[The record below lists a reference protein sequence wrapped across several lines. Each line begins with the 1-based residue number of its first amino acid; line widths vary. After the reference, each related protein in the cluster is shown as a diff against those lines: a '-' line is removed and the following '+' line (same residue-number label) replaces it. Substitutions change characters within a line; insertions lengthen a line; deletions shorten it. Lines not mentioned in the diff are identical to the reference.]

1 RHDRCRPDRARD
13 RRGYRVPPL
22 AGRALDE
29 GAPHAFGREGQ
40 SALRAPELADHA
52 GAHVPRRELRQGA
65 VRPRGRARCLRPLS
79 RHSQARAGIRVRVAL
94 GVALLFAGSFFGV
107 EPGWAG
113 TFTIDPAQSALVV
126 QVFKDGVAARL
137 AHDHVVQ
144 ARAFSGTIAYDPR
157 RPDASSIEVKVEV
170 GSLQADNPA
179 TRRKFGLEGE
189 PSPKDRAD
197 IEATMKSDGQLA
209 AARFPA
215 ITFAST
221 SIAKQ
226 PDRRLLVTGQLTI
239 RGVAQEV
246 KFPVQIALDGG
257 LLRGRAQLT
266 FKQSSFGYQP
276 YRAALGT
283 IKNKDEVI
291 LHIHLGA
298 QAP

>member
-1 RHDRCRPDRARD
+1 V
-13 RRGYRVPPL
+13 RRT
-22 AGRALDE
+22 
-29 GAPHAFGREGQ
+29 
-40 SALRAPELADHA
+40 
-52 GAHVPRRELRQGA
+52 
-65 VRPRGRARCLRPLS
+65 
-79 RHSQARAGIRVRVAL
+79 L
-94 GVALLFAGSFFGV
+94 GVALLFNVSIFGV

-113 TFTIDPAQSALVV
+113 TFTIDPGQSALVV
-126 QVFKDGVAARL
+126 QVFKDGVAATL

-144 ARAFSGTIAYDPR
+144 ARALSGTIAYDPQ

-170 GSLQADNPA
+170 GSLQADEPA

-189 PSPKDRAD
+189 PSAKDRAD
-197 IEATMKSDGQLA
+197 IEATMKSEGQLA
-209 AARFPA
+209 VARFPA

-226 PDRRLLVTGQLTI
+226 PDGRFLVTGRLTI

-246 KFPVQIALDGG
+246 KFPAQIALDGG

-276 YRAALGT
+276 YRAVLGT

-291 LHIHLGA
+291 LHIDLGA
-298 QAP
+298 KAP

>member
-1 RHDRCRPDRARD
+1 V
-13 RRGYRVPPL
+13 RRT
-22 AGRALDE
+22 
-29 GAPHAFGREGQ
+29 
-40 SALRAPELADHA
+40 
-52 GAHVPRRELRQGA
+52 
-65 VRPRGRARCLRPLS
+65 
-79 RHSQARAGIRVRVAL
+79 L
-94 GVALLFAGSFFGV
+94 GVALLFNVSIFGV

-113 TFTIDPAQSALVV
+113 TFTIDPGQSALVV
-126 QVFKDGVAARL
+126 QVFKDGVAATL

-144 ARAFSGTIAYDPR
+144 ARALSGTIAYDPQ

-170 GSLQADNPA
+170 GSLQADEPA

-189 PSPKDRAD
+189 PSAKDRAD
-197 IEATMKSDGQLA
+197 IEATMKSEGQLA

-226 PDRRLLVTGQLTI
+226 PDGRFLVTGRLTI

-246 KFPVQIALDGG
+246 KFPAQITLDGG

-276 YRAALGT
+276 YRAVLGT

-291 LHIHLGA
+291 LHIDLGA
-298 QAP
+298 KAP

>member
-1 RHDRCRPDRARD
+1 V
-13 RRGYRVPPL
+13 RRT
-22 AGRALDE
+22 
-29 GAPHAFGREGQ
+29 
-40 SALRAPELADHA
+40 
-52 GAHVPRRELRQGA
+52 
-65 VRPRGRARCLRPLS
+65 
-79 RHSQARAGIRVRVAL
+79 L
-94 GVALLFAGSFFGV
+94 GVALLFNVSIFGV

-113 TFTIDPAQSALVV
+113 TFTIDPGQSALVV
-126 QVFKDGVAARL
+126 QVFKDGVAATL

-144 ARAFSGTIAYDPR
+144 ARALSGTIAYDPQ

-170 GSLQADNPA
+170 GSLQADEPA

-189 PSPKDRAD
+189 PSAKDRAD

-226 PDRRLLVTGQLTI
+226 ADGRFLVTGRLTI

-246 KFPVQIALDGG
+246 KFPAQITLDGG

-276 YRAALGT
+276 YRAVLGT

-291 LHIHLGA
+291 LHIDLGA
-298 QAP
+298 KAP

>member
-1 RHDRCRPDRARD
+1 M
-13 RRGYRVPPL
+13 RRT
-22 AGRALDE
+22 
-29 GAPHAFGREGQ
+29 
-40 SALRAPELADHA
+40 
-52 GAHVPRRELRQGA
+52 
-65 VRPRGRARCLRPLS
+65 
-79 RHSQARAGIRVRVAL
+79 L
-94 GVALLFAGSFFGV
+94 GVALLFNVSIFGV

-113 TFTIDPAQSALVV
+113 TFTIDPGQSALVV
-126 QVFKDGVAARL
+126 QVFKDGVAATL

-144 ARAFSGTIAYDPR
+144 ARALSGTIAYDPQ

-170 GSLQADNPA
+170 GSLQADEPA

-189 PSPKDRAD
+189 PSAKDRAD
-197 IEATMKSDGQLA
+197 IEATMKSEGQLA
-209 AARFPA
+209 VARFPA

-226 PDRRLLVTGQLTI
+226 PDGRFLVTGRLTI

-246 KFPVQIALDGG
+246 KFPAQIALDGG

-276 YRAALGT
+276 YRAVLGP

-291 LHIHLGA
+291 LHIDLGA
-298 QAP
+298 KAP

>member
-1 RHDRCRPDRARD
+1 M
-13 RRGYRVPPL
+13 RRT
-22 AGRALDE
+22 
-29 GAPHAFGREGQ
+29 
-40 SALRAPELADHA
+40 
-52 GAHVPRRELRQGA
+52 
-65 VRPRGRARCLRPLS
+65 
-79 RHSQARAGIRVRVAL
+79 L
-94 GVALLFAGSFFGV
+94 GVALLFNVSIFGV

-113 TFTIDPAQSALVV
+113 TFTIDPGQSALVV
-126 QVFKDGVAARL
+126 QVFKDGVAATL

-144 ARAFSGTIAYDPR
+144 ARALSGTIAYDPQ

-170 GSLQADNPA
+170 GSLQADEPA

-189 PSPKDRAD
+189 PSAKDRAD
-197 IEATMKSDGQLA
+197 IEATMKSEGQLA

-226 PDRRLLVTGQLTI
+226 PDGRFLVTGRLTI

-246 KFPVQIALDGG
+246 KFPAQITLDGG

-276 YRAALGT
+276 YRAVLGT

-291 LHIHLGA
+291 LHIDLGA
-298 QAP
+298 KAP

>member
-1 RHDRCRPDRARD
+1 V
-13 RRGYRVPPL
+13 RRT
-22 AGRALDE
+22 
-29 GAPHAFGREGQ
+29 
-40 SALRAPELADHA
+40 
-52 GAHVPRRELRQGA
+52 
-65 VRPRGRARCLRPLS
+65 
-79 RHSQARAGIRVRVAL
+79 L
-94 GVALLFAGSFFGV
+94 GVALLFNVSIFGV

-113 TFTIDPAQSALVV
+113 TFTIDPVQSALVV
-126 QVFKDGVAARL
+126 QVFKDGVAATL

-144 ARAFSGTIAYDPR
+144 ARALSGTIAYDPQ

-170 GSLQADNPA
+170 GSLQADEPA

-189 PSPKDRAD
+189 PSAKDRAD
-197 IEATMKSDGQLA
+197 IEATMKSEGQLA
-209 AARFPA
+209 VARFPA

-226 PDRRLLVTGQLTI
+226 PDGRFLVTGRLTI

-246 KFPVQIALDGG
+246 KFPAQIALDGG

-276 YRAALGT
+276 YRAVLGT

-291 LHIHLGA
+291 LHIDLGA
-298 QAP
+298 KAP

>member
-1 RHDRCRPDRARD
+1 V
-13 RRGYRVPPL
+13 RRT
-22 AGRALDE
+22 
-29 GAPHAFGREGQ
+29 
-40 SALRAPELADHA
+40 
-52 GAHVPRRELRQGA
+52 
-65 VRPRGRARCLRPLS
+65 
-79 RHSQARAGIRVRVAL
+79 L
-94 GVALLFAGSFFGV
+94 GVALLFNVSIFGV

-113 TFTIDPAQSALVV
+113 TFTIDPGQSALVV
-126 QVFKDGVAARL
+126 QVFKDGVAATL

-144 ARAFSGTIAYDPR
+144 ARALSGTIAYDPQ

-170 GSLQADNPA
+170 GSLQADEPA

-189 PSPKDRAD
+189 PSAKDRAD

-226 PDRRLLVTGQLTI
+226 PDGRFLVTGRLTI

-246 KFPVQIALDGG
+246 KFPAQIALDGG

-276 YRAALGT
+276 YRAVLGT

-291 LHIHLGA
+291 LHIDLGA
-298 QAP
+298 KAP

>member
-1 RHDRCRPDRARD
+1 V
-13 RRGYRVPPL
+13 RRT
-22 AGRALDE
+22 
-29 GAPHAFGREGQ
+29 
-40 SALRAPELADHA
+40 
-52 GAHVPRRELRQGA
+52 
-65 VRPRGRARCLRPLS
+65 
-79 RHSQARAGIRVRVAL
+79 L
-94 GVALLFAGSFFGV
+94 GVALLFNVSIFGV

-113 TFTIDPAQSALVV
+113 TFTIDPGQSALVV
-126 QVFKDGVAARL
+126 QVFKDGVAATL

-144 ARAFSGTIAYDPR
+144 ARALSGTIAYDPQ

-170 GSLQADNPA
+170 GSLQADEPA

-189 PSPKDRAD
+189 PSAKDRAD
-197 IEATMKSDGQLA
+197 IEATMKSEGQLA
-209 AARFPA
+209 VAHFPA

-226 PDRRLLVTGQLTI
+226 PDGRFLVTGRLTI

-246 KFPVQIALDGG
+246 KFPAQIALDGG

-276 YRAALGT
+276 YRAVLGT

-291 LHIHLGA
+291 LHIDLGA
-298 QAP
+298 KAP

>member
-1 RHDRCRPDRARD
+1 V
-13 RRGYRVPPL
+13 RRT
-22 AGRALDE
+22 
-29 GAPHAFGREGQ
+29 
-40 SALRAPELADHA
+40 
-52 GAHVPRRELRQGA
+52 
-65 VRPRGRARCLRPLS
+65 
-79 RHSQARAGIRVRVAL
+79 L
-94 GVALLFAGSFFGV
+94 GVALLFNVSIFGV

-113 TFTIDPAQSALVV
+113 TFTIDPGQSALVV
-126 QVFKDGVAARL
+126 QVFKDGVAATL

-144 ARAFSGTIAYDPR
+144 ARALSGTIAYDPQ

-170 GSLQADNPA
+170 GSLQADEPA

-189 PSPKDRAD
+189 PSAKDRAD
-197 IEATMKSDGQLA
+197 IEATMKSEGQLA
-209 AARFPA
+209 VARFPA

-226 PDRRLLVTGQLTI
+226 PDGRFLVTGRLTI

-246 KFPVQIALDGG
+246 KFPAQITLDGG

-276 YRAALGT
+276 YRAVLGT

-291 LHIHLGA
+291 LHIDLGA
-298 QAP
+298 KAP

>member
-1 RHDRCRPDRARD
+1 M
-13 RRGYRVPPL
+13 RRT
-22 AGRALDE
+22 
-29 GAPHAFGREGQ
+29 
-40 SALRAPELADHA
+40 
-52 GAHVPRRELRQGA
+52 
-65 VRPRGRARCLRPLS
+65 
-79 RHSQARAGIRVRVAL
+79 L
-94 GVALLFAGSFFGV
+94 GVALLFNVSIFGV

-113 TFTIDPAQSALVV
+113 TFTIDPGQSALVV
-126 QVFKDGVAARL
+126 QVFKDGVAATL

-144 ARAFSGTIAYDPR
+144 ARALSGTIAYDPQ

-170 GSLQADNPA
+170 GSLQADEPA

-189 PSPKDRAD
+189 PSAKDRAD

-226 PDRRLLVTGQLTI
+226 PDGRFLVTGRLTI

-246 KFPVQIALDGG
+246 KFPAQIALDGG

-276 YRAALGT
+276 YRAVLGT

-291 LHIHLGA
+291 LHIDLGA
-298 QAP
+298 KAP

>member
-1 RHDRCRPDRARD
+1 V
-13 RRGYRVPPL
+13 RRT
-22 AGRALDE
+22 
-29 GAPHAFGREGQ
+29 
-40 SALRAPELADHA
+40 
-52 GAHVPRRELRQGA
+52 
-65 VRPRGRARCLRPLS
+65 
-79 RHSQARAGIRVRVAL
+79 L
-94 GVALLFAGSFFGV
+94 GVALLFNVSIFGV

-113 TFTIDPAQSALVV
+113 TFTIDPGQSALVV
-126 QVFKDGVAARL
+126 QVFKDGVAATL

-144 ARAFSGTIAYDPR
+144 APALSGTIAYDPQ

-170 GSLQADNPA
+170 GSLQADEPA

-189 PSPKDRAD
+189 PSAKDRAD
-197 IEATMKSDGQLA
+197 IEATMKSEGQLA
-209 AARFPA
+209 VARFPA

-226 PDRRLLVTGQLTI
+226 PDGRFLVTGRLTI

-246 KFPVQIALDGG
+246 KFPAQIALDGG

-276 YRAALGT
+276 YRAVLGT

-291 LHIHLGA
+291 LHIDLGA
-298 QAP
+298 KAP